1 MKTTETG
8 FLRRLREA
16 PIEDAIAGTA
26 LVVVV
31 GSVLW
36 GVFTRY
42 LLTQPA
48 PWSYEVA
55 TIGFAWLVFFAAA
68 AGVRY
73 RMHSDVDVLVV
84 MFSPR
89 WQRVVAVFN
98 FWLIAGFFAALTVF
112 FAVHAVDA
120 HKSVTIALNLPRS
133 VIHLPLSLACLMML
147 LRHVEAWLRPADGSE
162 PVYEANIT

>member
-68 AGVRY
+68 AGVRAPGG
-73 RMHSDVDVLVV
+73 VEKAA
-84 MFSPR
+84 SPSPPSR
-89 WQRVVAVFN
+89 RAPSRG
-98 FWLIAGFFAALTVF
+98 A
-112 FAVHAVDA
+112 DR
-120 HKSVTIALNLPRS
+120 RS
-133 VIHLPLSLACLMML
+133 
-147 LRHVEAWLRPADGSE
+147 RGRR
-162 PVYEANIT
+162 